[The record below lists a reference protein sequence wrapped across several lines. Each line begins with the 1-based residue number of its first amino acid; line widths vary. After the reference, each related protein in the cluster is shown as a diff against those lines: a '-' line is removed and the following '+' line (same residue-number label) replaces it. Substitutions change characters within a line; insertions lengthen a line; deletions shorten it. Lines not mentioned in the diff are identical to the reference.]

1 MKTQLTLAAVAAL
14 SLATAASAQVVDG
27 TVDASYGTA
36 KFVQNTAT
44 GFGDNNNADVLA
56 ANGSEID
63 NVYAYVAGGNLNVF
77 VGGNVQT
84 NFNKVQLLIDSTA
97 GGQTTLD
104 PSGTTGGGQF
114 NALTGL
120 TLDTGFTADYFVSFN
135 GGTANAGDPQPSFFL
150 DFVPIGG
157 TGQFV
162 GGSGMG
168 SGTINGTGDFAGLNV
183 AINNS
188 NIAGVTGPFDTGTT
202 TGAAAVTT
210 GIEFQIPLSLL
221 GNPTGNIGV
230 AGFINGDTSTFLS
243 NQVIGGLGAGVNNL
257 GGPNTV
263 NFQNVA
269 GNQFVTVA
277 NGTVPEP
284 TSMALLGLGGL
295 ALLRRRR

>member
-1 MKTQLTLAAVAAL
+1 MKTTLPLIAVAAL
-14 SLATAASAQVVDG
+14 GLAAAGAHAQVVDG
-27 TVDASYGTA
+27 TVDASYGAA

-44 GFGDNNNADVLA
+44 GFGDNNNADALA

-63 NVYAYVAGGNLNVF
+63 NVFAYVAGGNLNVF

-84 NFNKVQLLIDSTA
+84 NFNKVQLLIDSQA

-104 PSGTTGGGQF
+104 ASGTTNNGQF

-120 TLDTGFTADYFVSFN
+120 TLDTGFTADYFLNFN
-135 GGTANAGDPQPSFFL
+135 GGTANAGDAQPSFFL
-150 DFVPIGG
+150 DYVVIGG
-157 TGQFV
+157 DGQFV
-162 GGSGMG
+162 GGSGIG

-188 NIAGVTGPFDTGTT
+188 NIAGVTGADATG
-202 TGAAAVTT
+202 GGAVTT

-221 GNPTGNIGV
+221 GNPTGDINV

-243 NQVIGGLGAGVNNL
+243 NQVIGGLGAGAANL

-277 NGTVPEP
+277 VPEP
-284 TSMALLGLGGL
+284 ASLGLLGLGGL
-295 ALLRRRR
+295 ALIRRRR

>member
-1 MKTQLTLAAVAAL
+1 MKTPL
-14 SLATAASAQVVDG
+14 SLAAIAALGLAAASAHAQVVDG
-27 TVDASYGTA
+27 TVDASYGTP

-77 VGGNVQT
+77 VGGNVET
-84 NFNKVQLLIDSTA
+84 NFNKVQLLIDSQA

-104 PSGTTGGGQF
+104 ASGTTGGGQF

-120 TLDTGFTADYFVSFN
+120 TLDAGFTADYFLNFN
-135 GGTANAGDPQPSFFL
+135 GGTANAGDAQPSFFL
-150 DFVPIGG
+150 DYVVIGG
-157 TGQFV
+157 NGDFV

-168 SGTINGTGDFAGLNV
+168 SGTINGTGTFAGLNV

-188 NIAGVTGPFDTGTT
+188 NVAGVTGPPDTGSTA
-202 TGAAAVTT
+202 GAGAVTT
-210 GIEFQIPLSLL
+210 GVEFQIPLSLL
-221 GNPTGNIGV
+221 GNPTGDIGV
-230 AGFINGDTSTFLS
+230 AGFINGSDSTFLS
-243 NQVIGGLGAGVNNL
+243 NQVIGGLGAGAGNL
-257 GGPNTV
+257 GGPSTV

-269 GNQFVTVA
+269 GNQFVTVPNA
-277 NGTVPEP
+277 VPEP
-284 TSMALLGLGGL
+284 ASLGLLGLGGL